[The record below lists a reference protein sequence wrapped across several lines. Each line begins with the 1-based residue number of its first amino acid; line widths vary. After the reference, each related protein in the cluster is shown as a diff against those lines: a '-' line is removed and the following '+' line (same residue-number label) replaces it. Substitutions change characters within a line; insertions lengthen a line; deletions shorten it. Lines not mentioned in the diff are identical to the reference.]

1 MRSFAIALLAVFAEQ
16 VAADKC
22 YALALSSGD
31 QNAIYQAGVLSGLA
45 AAGESISYSAISGV
59 SGGAVNA
66 AILANYAAGSEAE
79 AATRMET
86 FWKNSATTKL
96 YKDWLGGLAEGLLLK
111 GGLWN
116 DKAVLD
122 FLKTELADVTP
133 TQRWIDVGL
142 TDVLKGTYVDYKK
155 EDLSGDNLYNVLYAP
170 FAQAGIFPPVEYQST
185 DFFDGSTIWDL
196 DIFSVVN
203 QCQAMGYADSDII
216 VDTILT
222 SEKTL
227 KTVDASDY
235 KSIQMLWRYLEVSR
249 YYSNMDGLL
258 RAQFAY
264 PNVTFRHTVAPSTS
278 MPSSW
283 YPLNLES
290 AEVDTIF
297 QLGVTDGTA
306 AAASPSH
313 TLDLSQ
319 YYSMKKKQD
328 ARVKGGVSF
337 ESFLAMKQA
346 GEFEEFN
353 LHEDKQMASMFLQ

>member
-1 MRSFAIALLAVFAEQ
+1 MRSFAIAVLAALAE
-16 VAADKC
+16 AANGDKC

-31 QNAIYQAGVLSGLA
+31 QNSIYQAGVLAGLA
-45 AAGESISYSAISGV
+45 AAGQDMGYQAVSGV

-66 AILANYAAGSEAE
+66 AILANYAAGSEAD
-79 AATRMET
+79 AAARMKT
-86 FWKNSATTKL
+86 FWENSATTKL

-122 FLKTELADVTP
+122 FLKTEMADITP

-142 TDVLKGTYVDYKK
+142 TDVLKGTYVDFKSA
-155 EDLSGDNLYNVLYAP
+155 DLAGDDLYNVMYSQ
-170 FAQAGIFPPVEYQST
+170 FAQAGIFPPVEYQNT
-185 DFFDGSTIWDL
+185 DYFDGSTIWDL

-203 QCQAMGYADSDII
+203 QCQAQGFADADIV
-216 VDTILT
+216 VDVILT

-227 KTVDASDY
+227 KTVDASNY

-264 PNVTFRHTVAPSTS
+264 PNVNFRHTVAPSTS

-290 AEVDTIF
+290 GDVDTIYN
-297 QLGVTDGTA
+297 LGVTDGTA
-306 AAASPSH
+306 AAAGSTTEDVSH
-313 TLDLSQ
+313 YYTL
-319 YYSMKKKQD
+319 KKTQD

-337 ESFLAMKQA
+337 DSFLAMKQN
-346 GEFEEFN
+346 GELEDFK
-353 LHEDKQMASMFLQ
+353 LHENKQMSAMFLQ

>member
-1 MRSFAIALLAVFAEQ
+1 MRAFAVVALASLAE
-16 VAADKC
+16 AATGDKC

-31 QNAIYQAGVLSGLA
+31 QNSIYQGGVLAGLA
-45 AAGESISYSAISGV
+45 AAGESIQYQAVSGV
-59 SGGAVNA
+59 SGGAINA
-66 AILANYAAGSEAE
+66 AILANYAAGSEND
-79 AATRMET
+79 AANRIKT
-86 FWKNSATTKL
+86 FWTNSANTKL

-122 FLKTELADVTP
+122 FLKTEMADITP
-133 TQRWIDVGL
+133 SQRWIDVGL
-142 TDVLKGTYVDYKK
+142 TDVLKGTYVDFKS
-155 EDLSGDNLYNVLYAP
+155 ENLTGDDLYNVMYSQ

-185 DFFDGSTIWDL
+185 DYFDGSTIWDL

-203 QCQAMGYADSDII
+203 QCQAMGYADKDII
-216 VDTILT
+216 VDTFLT

-227 KTVDASDY
+227 KVVDASDY

-264 PNVTFRHTVAPSTS
+264 PDVTFRHTVAPSTS

-283 YPLNLES
+283 YPLNLEP
-290 AEVDTIF
+290 ADVETIWN
-297 QLGVTDGTA
+297 LGVTDGTA
-306 AAASPSH
+306 AAAEDT
-313 TLDLSQ
+313 TLNLSQ

-337 ESFLAMKQA
+337 DSFMSMKQN
-346 GEFEEFN
+346 GELEDFK
-353 LHEDKQMASMFLQ
+353 LHEDKQMAAMFLQ